1 MPGHASKLLSMNF
14 NNEQARKNTNT
25 VCIRQ
30 KANCLGCAPHLLLQF
45 CIHSI
50 KLFLEG
56 LLGLRSL
63 DFEGGR
69 HHPIFYG
76 KWLWMQ
82 MYCCDL
88 QFAYTRSVQRLASD
102 ILMCQK
108 QSTKVFLGRSS
119 SSELANRAVVLSID
133 HQSVKQHGRCQTN
146 AHSTGQAQT

>member
-1 MPGHASKLLSMNF
+1 MYQTKGELPPAK
-14 NNEQARKNTNT
+14 
-25 VCIRQ
+25 
-30 KANCLGCAPHLLLQF
+30 LGCAPHLLLQF

-88 QFAYTRSVQRLASD
+88 QCAYAKSVLRLAPD
-102 ILMCQK
+102 IKTVVRKCDEDLHSQIK
-108 QSTKVFLGRSS
+108 FF
-119 SSELANRAVVLSID
+119 RAAPGVTSL
-133 HQSVKQHGRCQTN
+133 
-146 AHSTGQAQT
+146 